1 MTTRSTPAKVAGH
14 PHPSVPSTSR
24 DLLRRLLLPLALA
37 VFGAVLFAW
46 LVPQENRAVEAQL
59 VGFPDSD
66 ATAHHARPWILGVL
80 CFLPVVAGAGYALS
94 GTITRYLARQ
104 FCTIFAI
111 CFSALFVIWLLI
123 DLQNNLSD
131 MRGGKHLFA
140 TMGVFYGTRL
150 PSILLLLLP
159 YALLLSLL
167 YSLGKLSKSRE
178 ILAMIQTG
186 RGLPRIAAPLIAAGL
201 LCTLLCAGLNFHWA
215 PVAEGTGDEILQK
228 AKGAPVTEATD
239 VLFRNVEHRRLWM
252 VGTFPPDYE
261 KGVPLRNVE
270 VTTSGDDG
278 TLVSRLSAKEARWN
292 REDRTWTFEDATTV
306 HFFPDMPPEYET
318 SGSSVVKKGWPETPW
333 QLIKPG
339 LSAPFLGIPDLNSWL
354 QTNTGNETML
364 SPAPY
369 LTQWHYRWAQPAICL
384 VTVLLAAPLG
394 IHFSRR
400 GSTGGVAVAVL
411 LSGGL
416 MFLTTISLSFGE
428 AGYLPPALAAW
439 LPNLVFALIGL
450 YLFHRRIAG
459 RPIYQTL
466 RRVFHDE

>member
-1 MTTRSTPAKVAGH
+1 VAAH
-14 PHPSVPSTSR
+14 LLAPVPPLSR
-24 DLLRRLLLPLALA
+24 DLLLRLLIPLGLALA
-37 VFGAVLFAW
+37 GLLLFSW
-46 LVPQENRAVEAQL
+46 LVPQEKQAVAAQL

-66 ATAHHARPWILGVL
+66 VTAHLVRPAILGVL
-80 CFLPVVAGAGYALS
+80 CFLPAVGGIGYALS
-94 GTITRYLARQ
+94 GTIARYLARQ
-104 FCTIFAI
+104 FLVIFAI
-111 CFSALFVIWLLI
+111 CFAALFAIWLLV
-123 DLQNNLSD
+123 DLQNNLGD
-131 MRGGKHLFA
+131 MRGSKHLLV

-167 YSLGKLSKSRE
+167 YALGKLSKSRE

-186 RGLPRIAAPLIAAGL
+186 RALPQVAAPLIAAGL
-201 LCTLLCAGLNFHWA
+201 FSTVLCAGLNYHWA
-215 PVAEGTGDEILQK
+215 PVAEGTGEEILQR
-228 AKGAPVTEATD
+228 AKGAPVTEAND
-239 VLFRNVEHRRLWM
+239 VLYRNAEKRRLWM
-252 VGTFPPDYE
+252 IGSFPPDYE
-261 KGVPLRNVE
+261 KGAALRNVE
-270 VTTSGDDG
+270 VTTSADNG
-278 TLVSRLSAKEARWN
+278 TLVSRLSAKEATWN
-292 REDRTWTFEDATTV
+292 RQTRVWTFGEATAAT
-306 HFFPDMPPEYET
+306 FARDMPPVFET
-318 SGSSVVKKGWPETPW
+318 TGSVTESGWSETPW

-354 QTNTGNETML
+354 QTNAGNETMF

-411 LSGGL
+411 LCGGL
-416 MFLTTISLSFGE
+416 MFLTNISLSLGE

>member
-1 MTTRSTPAKVAGH
+1 
-14 PHPSVPSTSR
+14 
-24 DLLRRLLLPLALA
+24 LLVPLALA
-37 VFGAVLFAW
+37 IFGAILVAW
-46 LVPQENRAVEAQL
+46 LVPQENRAVQAQL
-59 VGFPDSD
+59 LGFPDSD
-66 ATAHHARPWILGVL
+66 AAAHHVRPWILGAL
-80 CFLPVVAGAGYALS
+80 CFLPALAGLGYALS

-104 FCTIFAI
+104 FGTIFAI
-111 CFSALFVIWLLI
+111 CFGALFVIWLLI

-131 MRGGKHLFA
+131 MRSSKHLLA

-167 YSLGKLSKSRE
+167 YCLGKLSKSRE

-186 RGLPRIAAPLIAAGL
+186 RALPRIAAPLIAAGF
-201 LCTLLCAGLNFHWA
+201 LCTLLCLGLNFHWA
-215 PVAEGTGDEILQK
+215 PVAEGTGDEILDT
-228 AKGAPVTEATD
+228 AKGTPFKAAD
-239 VLFRNVEHRRLWM
+239 VLFRNAEQRRLWM
-252 VGTFPPDYE
+252 VGSFPPDYE
-261 KGVPLRNVE
+261 KGAPLQNVE
-270 VTTSGDDG
+270 ITTSRDDG

-292 REDRTWTFEDATTV
+292 RENRKWTFENATV
-306 HFFPDMPPEYET
+306 IHFAPDMPPEYET
-318 SGSSVVKKGWPETPW
+318 SEGPVVKEGWSETPW

-354 QTNTGNETML
+354 QTNTGGQTML

-450 YLFHRRIAG
+450 YLFHRRITG

>member
-1 MTTRSTPAKVAGH
+1 MTTDSTPAKVAVH
-14 PHPSVPSTSR
+14 PRPSVPSTSR
-24 DLLRRLLLPLALA
+24 ELLRRLLLPLALA
-37 VFGAVLFAW
+37 VLGAVLVAG
-46 LVPQENRAVEAQL
+46 LVPRENRAVEAQL
-59 VGFPDSD
+59 LGFPDSD

-80 CFLPVVAGAGYALS
+80 CFLPMLAGVGYALS

-111 CFSALFVIWLLI
+111 CFGALFVIWLLI

-131 MRGGKHLFA
+131 MRGSKSLLA

-167 YSLGKLSKSRE
+167 YCLGKLSKSRE

-186 RGLPRIAAPLIAAGL
+186 RALPRIASPLIAAGL

-228 AKGAPVTEATD
+228 AKGSPVTEATD
-239 VLFRNVEHRRLWM
+239 VLFRNAEHRRLWM
-252 VGTFPPDYE
+252 VGSFPPDYE
-261 KGVPLRNVE
+261 KDAPLRNVE

-278 TLVSRLSAKEARWN
+278 TLISRLAAKEARWD
-292 REDRTWTFEDATTV
+292 RKSRTWTFEDATTV
-306 HFFPDMPPEYET
+306 YFTPDMPPEYET
-318 SGSSVVKKGWPETPW
+318 SGSSVVKEGWPETPW

-339 LSAPFLGIPDLNSWL
+339 LSAPFLGIPDLNGWL
-354 QTNTGNETML
+354 QSNTGNETMI

-416 MFLTTISLSFGE
+416 MFLTTISLSLGE
-428 AGYLPPALAAW
+428 AGYLSPALSAW
-439 LPNLVFALIGL
+439 LPNLVFALIGV
-450 YLFHRRIAG
+450 YLFQRRIAG